1 LLKSNWEVIMRV
13 LFILLSAIF
22 SSVCLASGAEIVK
35 VKAEKT
41 SAQKCNIS
49 VTLEHADEGWE
60 HYANAWRIYSAEGE
74 LIGERTLHHPHV
86 KEQPFTRSLLGIGI
100 PSEHSEVTIVAV
112 CSKTGE
118 SKKSYTLKLR

>member
-1 LLKSNWEVIMRV
+1 MRV
-13 LFILLSAIF
+13 LTIFLLTIF
-22 SSVCLASGAEIVK
+22 SSVCFASEVEIIQVK
-35 VKAEKT
+35 TEKT
-41 SAQKCNIS
+41 TAQKYNVT

-86 KEQPFTRSLLGIGI
+86 KEQPFTRSLLGITI
-100 PSEHSEVTIVAV
+100 PSEHSEVEIVAV